1 MDMIRNVSKLR
12 MMSFAL
18 VFVLVSLSGAVVAG
32 DEGCVTCHAGPMALN
47 TLLTERVE
55 NHPDVGPMVNTVPTD
70 CVMCHAKGTPL
81 AMMEVVHGR
90 HEAMACDSCH
100 VVDADT
106 GMPTSVKTGAKNW

>member
-1 MDMIRNVSKLR
+1 MDLDMKVYKLKV
-12 MMSFAL
+12 MSFAL
-18 VFVLVSLSGAVVAG
+18 AVTLVSLSQAVFAG

-47 TLLTERVE
+47 TLLTERIE

-70 CVMCHAKGTPL
+70 CAMCHAKETPL
-81 AMMEVVHGR
+81 AMMAVIHPK
-90 HEAMACDSCH
+90 HEGMACDSCH